1 MQHFSIALSEKLINF
16 PSITPADAGIIDFL
30 ISILEPIGFK
40 CHKLAFSEENHPE
53 VINLYA
59 RYGTSSPNLCFAG
72 HTDVV
77 PVGDLKAW
85 ATDPFKA
92 TIIDNKLY
100 GRGAVDMKPAVAAF
114 IAAIKEVL
122 ENLDGFDGSLSLL
135 ITGDEEASAVNGTV
149 KVLKWLK
156 ENNEKIDACIVGEPT
171 NPERLGEMIKIGRR
185 GSISYKL
192 TVNGIQGHVAYPHLA
207 DNPITKLIDILKLIK
222 QPLDKGTKE
231 FQPSNLEITN
241 IDVGNTATNVIPNQA
256 NANINIRFNNLH
268 TAESLTSFIK
278 DQCNKI
284 TSNYHLEI
292 LSLSD
297 SFLTKD
303 EFLSKIVTEAVKEV
317 TNLTPELSTTG
328 GTSDARFIKNY
339 CPVIECGLINKT
351 AHKVNEHVE
360 VNDIINLSRIYRNA
374 IEKFFKQG

>member
-1 MQHFSIALSEKLINF
+1 MQHLSITLSENLINF
-16 PSITPADAGIIDFL
+16 PSITPTDAGIIDFL
-30 ISILEPIGFK
+30 ISILEPMGFR

-100 GRGAVDMKPAVAAF
+100 GRGAVDMKPAIAAF
-114 IAAIKEVL
+114 IAATAEI
-122 ENLDGFDGSLSLL
+122 LDSPNKFHGSLSLL
-135 ITGDEEASAVNGTV
+135 ITGDEEAAAVNGTQ
-149 KVLKWLK
+149 KVLKWMK
-156 ENNEKIDACIVGEPT
+156 EHNEKIDACIVGEPT
-171 NPERLGEMIKIGRR
+171 NPEKLGEMIKIGRR

-192 TVNGIQGHVAYPHLA
+192 TVNGTQGHIAYPHLA
-207 DNPITKLIDILKLIK
+207 DNPITKLIDILKILK
-222 QPLDKGTKE
+222 QPLDEGTKE

-241 IDVGNTATNVIPNQA
+241 IEVGNTATNVIPSHAHA
-256 NANINIRFNNLH
+256 NLNIRFNNLH
-268 TAESLTSFIK
+268 TAENLTSFIK
-278 DQCNKI
+278 EQCNKI
-284 TSNYHLEI
+284 TSDYHLEI
-292 LSLSD
+292 LSQSNA
-297 SFLTKD
+297 FLTKD
-303 EFLSKIVTEAVKEV
+303 EFLSKIVTEAVQEV

-328 GTSDARFIKNY
+328 GTSDARFIKDY

-360 VNDIINLSRIYRNA
+360 VNDIIDLSRIYQKV
-374 IEKFFKQG
+374 IEKYFK